1 MRRNFYILT
10 ILILVI
16 FGIRTGNA
24 QQMFRTAT
32 YRVQSINISG
42 NNAFSTDDL
51 KDQLNL
57 HTGKLSTFGVA
68 SEFNKRVLNLDR
80 VNLIAFY
87 KRHGY
92 INCTVLDSFHVA
104 PENKVD
110 VYLSIHEGPQFRV
123 GDISVNGNVIL
134 SDEDV
139 MQYFEE
145 FTPGIPFNQYQFQD
159 ALDALE
165 LQYKNKGKPFVRI
178 RNTYRIEGNTVNI
191 IVDINEKQT
200 VYIGSI
206 QINGLLDVRPNVV
219 RREILLD
226 RDDLYNEKQLRESQ
240 RRIFETGL
248 FADVNITPIPSTA
261 DSQLVTLQ
269 VHVREMHFRTIRFDI
284 GAGQEKA
291 SSSGEPYTSLELS
304 TEWLHRNLL
313 SSGRRLSVLVAGR
326 INVNNPKD
334 FLPKAEVSYTEP
346 WLWRWRV
353 PTTLRIY
360 YDYDLYSSSTTPI
373 FQYGTDLTF
382 LHTQRR
388 LLTLRSTIRWQ
399 KTRLPQGTPLT
410 TQIERNQERS
420 IEFLF
425 RRDTRQNF
433 LYPRLGT
440 VIQVEPKF
448 FGGILGGDADFYR
461 VEVSL
466 SKYWKF
472 AFSSTLAGRIKVGS
486 LHAYN
491 ALTQRIPDY
500 ELFRLGGA
508 TSVRGFATDRLK
520 TTMVDGKVV
529 AVGDKV
535 KLIGNLEWRFPIYK
549 GLGAE
554 LFMDAGQLWPDY
566 SKLDILGMRYS
577 SGVGLTYATP
587 LGPVRLDFGRK
598 FGSLKSYEK
607 RWVTTL
613 ALQYAF

>member
-1 MRRNFYILT
+1 MGFLPLEGYS
-10 ILILVI
+10 
-16 FGIRTGNA
+16 
-24 QQMFRTAT
+24 QQFFTSVT
-32 YRVQSINISG
+32 YRVKSINISG
-42 NNAFSTDDL
+42 NHAFNTDEL

-80 VNLIAFY
+80 INLVAFY
-87 KRHGY
+87 KQHGY
-92 INCTVLDSFHVA
+92 INCTVLDSFHVVQ
-104 PENKVD
+104 ENRVD
-110 VYLSIHEGPQFRV
+110 VFLTINEGKQYRV
-123 GDISVNGNVIL
+123 GQIRVDGNVIL
-134 SDEDV
+134 SNEQV
-139 MQYFEE
+139 MRYFNE
-145 FTPGIPFNQYQFQD
+145 FKQGIPFNQYKFQD

-165 LQYKNKGKPFVRI
+165 LHYKNEGKPFVQI
-178 RNTYRIEGNTVNI
+178 QYTYQIQGDLVNI
-191 IVDINEKQT
+191 DVTINEKQT

-206 QINGLLDVRPNVV
+206 QISGVHDVHPNVV
-219 RREILLD
+219 RREILLKP
-226 RDDLYNEKQLRESQ
+226 DDIYNEKQLRESQ

-248 FADVNITPIPSTA
+248 FADVNITPVPSES

-269 VHVREMHFRTIRFDI
+269 VHVREMDFRTIRFDI

-313 SSGRRLSVLVAGR
+313 SSGRRLSILAAGR
-326 INVNNPKD
+326 ININNPKD
-334 FLPKAEVSYTEP
+334 FLPKAEISYTEP

-399 KTRLPQGTPLT
+399 KTLLPQGTPLT
-410 TQIERNQERS
+410 EQIERNQERS
-420 IEFLF
+420 IGFLF

-433 LYPRLGT
+433 LYPKQGS
-440 VIQVEPKF
+440 VIEVSPKF

-466 SKYWKF
+466 SKYWRF
-472 AFSSTLAGRIKVGS
+472 PFNSTLAGRIKVGS

-520 TTMVDGKVV
+520 TTIVNGKVI

-549 GLGAE
+549 GFGAE
-554 LFMDAGQLWPDY
+554 IFLDAGQLWPDY
-566 SKLDILGMRYS
+566 SELDILGMRYS
-577 SGVGLTYATP
+577 SGIGLTFATP

-598 FGSLKSYEK
+598 FGHLKSYEK